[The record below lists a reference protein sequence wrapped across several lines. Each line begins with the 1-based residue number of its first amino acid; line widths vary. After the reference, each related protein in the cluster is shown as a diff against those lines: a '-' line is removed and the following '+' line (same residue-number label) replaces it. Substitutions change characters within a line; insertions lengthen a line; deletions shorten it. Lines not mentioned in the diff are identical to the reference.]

1 MKPIH
6 LSDEQLIARV
16 KRNCARKARLLAE
29 LLVDLIDI
37 EDRRIHLRAA
47 CSSMQEYCRR
57 RFEMSPSEAW
67 RRSTAARLVRRVPVL
82 LEYVRRGEV
91 DLSTLMLL
99 RHFIDEH
106 NAEELIQ
113 ATRCKSKRQIE
124 RILETRTPRDGR
136 SKHANV
142 ASRAPANSVF
152 ERLEAV
158 SDALHLLEAAIT
170 NETRILI
177 ERARHLLND
186 AMPNASLADLVHRAF
201 ADLVEALEAR
211 KTELQSKRS
220 PHRPPVKAGRVSRA
234 TEYEVFVRDA
244 FQCTFTSAEGVRC
257 RATTYLEI
265 DHIIP
270 RAKGGSNEV
279 YNLRCVCHAHN
290 QHHAELSFGKA
301 FIQSRILKRQ
311 SRAPGRLR
319 SARAVG

>member
-1 MKPIH
+1 MNPIH

-16 KRNCARKARLLAE
+16 KRNCAKKARLLAE

-47 CSSMQEYCRR
+47 CASMQEYCRR
-57 RFEMSPSEAW
+57 HFEMSPSEAW

-106 NAEELIQ
+106 NAEELIR

-124 RILETRTPRDGR
+124 RILEARSPREGR
-136 SKHANV
+136 SKRANGE
-142 ASRAPANSVF
+142 SRTPATLL

-186 AMPNASLADLVHRAF
+186 AMPNASLGDLVHRAF
-201 ADLVEALEAR
+201 ADLVESLEAR

-220 PHRPPVKAGRVSRA
+220 PRRPPVKAGRVSRA
-234 TEYEVFVRDA
+234 TEYDVFVRDG

-257 RATTYLEI
+257 RATTYLEV

-270 RAKGGSNEV
+270 RAKGGSNEIH
-279 YNLRCVCHAHN
+279 NLRCVCHAHN

-311 SRAPGRLR
+311 SRAPARLR
-319 SARAVG
+319 SARALG